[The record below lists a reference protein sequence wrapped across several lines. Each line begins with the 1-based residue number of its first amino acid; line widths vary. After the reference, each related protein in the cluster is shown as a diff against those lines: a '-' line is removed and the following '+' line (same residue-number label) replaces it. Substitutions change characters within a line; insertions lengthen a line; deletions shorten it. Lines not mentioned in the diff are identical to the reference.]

1 MSSRTSDNSAGLAE
15 NLTGVFAP
23 VCTPFAPNEEIDY
36 EAIRFNLAYYATTS
50 LRGYLALG
58 SNGENRSLTEKERL
72 EVLTAIIENSGSEQ
86 VVIAGATYEA
96 KRDTDCFIRHAAAL
110 GADFGLVL
118 PPSYFRK
125 QMTDVLLEGYF
136 RDVAD
141 CSPIPILLYNAPGF
155 CSITLVPDLVARLS
169 EHPNIV
175 GIKDSAPDGIEN
187 FLRYRSEKFSVL
199 AGSANNLYRAVLGGA
214 PGGTVSLANSFP
226 QITLSLFDSA
236 RKHDR
241 VLGAELQT
249 HVTRINSRISGVYG
263 PAGVKAAMN
272 LAGLRGGIPRRPL
285 LPLTS
290 EETANLREFLIEE
303 GLLSQ

>member
-1 MSSRTSDNSAGLAE
+1 MSCRIAENSAGWAE
-15 NLTGVFAP
+15 KLTGIFAP
-23 VCTPFAPNEEIDY
+23 VCTPFAPDEEIDY
-36 EAIRFNLAYYATTS
+36 DALRFNIAYYATTP

-58 SNGENRSLTEKERL
+58 SNGENRSLTEKEKL
-72 EVLTAIIENSGSEQ
+72 EVLTAIIESKGSEQ
-86 VVIAGATYEA
+86 VVMAGATYDA
-96 KRDTDCFIRHAAAL
+96 KRDTDCFFRHAAAL
-110 GADFGLVL
+110 GTDFGLVL

-125 QMTDVLLEGYF
+125 QMTDAILEGYF

-155 CSITLVPDLVARLS
+155 CGITLSPDLVACLS

-175 GIKDSAPDGIEN
+175 GMKDSAPNGIEN
-187 FLRYRSEKFSVL
+187 FLRYQGEKFHVL
-199 AGSANNLYRAVLGGA
+199 AGSANTLLPAMLGGA

-226 QITLSLFDSA
+226 QIALSLFEFG
-236 RKHDR
+236 RKRDR
-241 VLGAELQT
+241 VHGAELQA
-249 HVTRINSRISGVYG
+249 HVTRINNRISGAYG

-285 LPLTS
+285 LPLS
-290 EETANLREFLIEE
+290 PEETVNLRRFLIEE